1 MRKSTIELQRIKD
14 TTAGVSHGGVP
25 FDGPAILDRIVEWS
39 QQPEN
44 VGQKIYRHVVRSAD
58 ENIRP
63 EPHSWPNSNCPDFV
77 YTHKADYV
85 TYLDIYH
92 QDR

>member
-1 MRKSTIELQRIKD
+1 MQKTTIELHRIKD
-14 TTAGVSHGGVP
+14 TTAGVSHMGVP

-44 VGQKIYRHVVRSAD
+44 TGKRVYRHVVHSQD
-58 ENIRP
+58 ENVRK
-63 EPHSWPNSNCPDFV
+63 EPHTWNDRGFV
-77 YTHKADYV
+77 YPCKADYV

-92 QDR
+92 Q

>member
-1 MRKSTIELQRIKD
+1 MTKTTIELHRIKD
-14 TTAGVSHGGVP
+14 TTAGVSHMGIP

-39 QQPEN
+39 QQSEN
-44 VGQKIYRHVVRSAD
+44 AGCRVYRHVVYSQD
-58 ENIRP
+58 EGVRA
-63 EPHSWPNSNCPDFV
+63 EPHSWPDSNAPEFV

-92 QDR
+92 Q

>member
-1 MRKSTIELQRIKD
+1 MNKTTIELDRIKD
-14 TTAGVSHGGVP
+14 TTANVGHMGIP

-44 VGQKIYRHVVRSAD
+44 TGCRIYRHVVRSQD
-58 ENIRP
+58 ENVRF
-63 EPHSWPNSNCPDFV
+63 EPHNWPRSDHL
-77 YTHKADYV
+77 YSHKCDYV

-92 QDR
+92 Q

>member
-1 MRKSTIELQRIKD
+1 MTKTTIELHRIKD
-14 TTAGVSHGGVP
+14 TTANVGHSGVP

-44 VGQKIYRHVVRSAD
+44 AGRRVYRHFVYSQD
-58 ENIRP
+58 ENVRH
-63 EPHSWPNSNCPDFV
+63 EPHTWENSSDPGFV

-85 TYLDIYH
+85 TYLDIYF
-92 QDR
+92 Q